1 MKLAKIAGIVV
12 AVLVVV
18 FVIFIA
24 TFDIGKYKSVI
35 QDQAKAA
42 TGREVVIG
50 DIRMSASLTPAV
62 TLIDVTVA
70 NAPWGTRPQMVI
82 LKSAVAH
89 LELIPLI
96 SGRVN
101 IASIT
106 AEDPDLWLETD
117 RQGKGNWEFTSA
129 APAPAAPQ
137 GSAQGNES
145 SLNLGAMNAKG
156 LKLNYKDAK
165 TGKTATVGAK
175 SLDVK
180 FDGPLSGMVITKVD
194 LVDGVIALQD
204 GKTSTTATIG
214 KFTMDAK
221 GKISDLGIT
230 NIDLSDTKVAY
241 TGEGA
246 PVNAVFDKLSLD
258 KDGALQISG
267 KVNGEDMKGKGSLAP
282 VAVLVALNKPFPV
295 KLSLDAMGFK
305 AETDLQVTVVNN
317 RPQLK
322 GTVNIPEFTLSAA
335 AQGKSGPA
343 KGGAGAASSQI
354 FPETPLPWDEL
365 KGGDADVKLS
375 LGKVTM
381 AGGMVATNVV
391 LPINLA
397 GGKLAVAPFSLGFA
411 GGTLTGDLHAN
422 AADKSVA
429 LKVDGKGFTAEG
441 IAKEMKKGDMITGG
455 PVDLQLNVR
464 GSGNSMHAV
473 AGSLDGSFVAGMG
486 EGKIRRGALNMVGA
500 DVLTQVASAINPMAS
515 KNEYTMAK
523 CAVVNLAIANGVAT
537 TNNGIA
543 FVSDEL
549 QVQSSGTINLGTER
563 VDLNVRPKARGG
575 IGVGLGNLA
584 QAVKIQGSLARP
596 GVGIDKAGAARTL
609 GTLGLAFA
617 TGGGS
622 ILAQGAKDRMDS
634 GDPCQTARTWNA
646 KK

>member
-1 MKLAKIAGIVV
+1 MKLAKIAGLIV

-18 FVIFIA
+18 FIIFIA

-50 DIRMSASLTPAV
+50 DIRMSASLSPSV
-62 TLIDVTVA
+62 TLSDVTVA
-70 NAPWGTRPQMVI
+70 NTSWGTRPQMVI

-96 SGRVN
+96 SGKVN

-117 RQGKGNWEFTSA
+117 RQGKGNWEFTTA
-129 APAPAAPQ
+129 TPAPAASKDSQ
-137 GSAQGNES
+137 GSES
-145 SLNLGAMNAKG
+145 ALKLGAMSAKG

-175 SLDVK
+175 TLDVK

-194 LVDGVIALQD
+194 LAQGTLALKD
-204 GKTSTTATIG
+204 GKTTTTAALG

-230 NIDLSDTKVAY
+230 NIDLSDTKISY

-246 PVNAVFDKLSLD
+246 PVEAVFDKLSLD

-305 AETDLQVTVVNN
+305 AETDLQVSVVNN
-317 RPQLK
+317 RPQVK
-322 GTVNIPEFTLSAA
+322 GTVTIPEFTLSAA
-335 AQGKSGPA
+335 PAA
-343 KGGAGAASSQI
+343 KGGAGGGAASSQV
-354 FPETPLPWDEL
+354 FPETPLPWDAL
-365 KGGDADVKLS
+365 KGADADVKLS
-375 LGKVTM
+375 LGKVTL
-381 AGGMVATNVV
+381 AGGMVVTDVS
-391 LPINLA
+391 LPIALA
-397 GGKLAVAPFSLGFA
+397 GGKLAVAPFSLGLA
-411 GGTLTGDLHAN
+411 GGTLTGDMHAD

-441 IAKEMKKGDMITGG
+441 VAKEMKKGDMVVGG
-455 PVDLQLNVR
+455 PLDLQLNVH
-464 GSGNSMHAV
+464 GVGNSMHAV

-486 EGKIRRGALNMVGA
+486 AGKIRRGALNMAGA
-500 DVLTQVASAINPMAS
+500 DVMAQVASAINPMAS
-515 KNEYTMAK
+515 KSEYTVAK

-563 VDLNVRPKARGG
+563 VDLSVHPKARGG
-575 IGVGLGNLA
+575 IGVGLGSLA
-584 QAVKIQGSLARP
+584 SAVKIQGPLMRP
-596 GVGIDKAGAARTL
+596 GIGMDKAGAARTL

-622 ILAQGAKDRMDS
+622 ILAQGAKDRMDA
-634 GDPCQTARTWNA
+634 GDPCQMARTWTA